1 MTSAYP
7 IIINKSH
14 HVGGSTYQYR
24 FGRNVDFNNMDIA
37 LGSASL
43 FYSWRNITAAKNN
56 HQFQIIHPTSTTDAV
71 LDITIADGGYEIAD
85 INNYL
90 RWYLITNGYYIENT
104 TTGEQTVYCELRVN
118 ASTYSVEF
126 VSYPMPTAL
135 PSGYTAGSAITFP
148 ATTLAPQLTVLGNNF
163 GTLIGFAAGDFPA
176 TQQTTLTT
184 SSSTTT
190 PALSDVINVLLNL
203 DAVSN
208 PYSPSSFVIHSISP
222 ANTQYGRLITDN
234 PNELSFVPCQPTNR
248 DVLTLTFTNQNGL
261 SLEMIDYDITVKLL
275 LRYHTQ

>member
-7 IIINKSH
+7 IIINKSNH
-14 HVGGSTYQYR
+14 IGGSTFQYR

-56 HQFQIIHPTSTTDAV
+56 HQFQIIHPTSTTDEV
-71 LDITIADGGYEIAD
+71 LTITIADGGYEIAD

-90 RWYLITNGYYIENT
+90 RWYLITNGYYIYNN

-126 VSYPMPTAL
+126 VSYPMPTSL
-135 PSGYTAGSAITFP
+135 PTGYTAGSAITFP
-148 ATTLAPQLTVLGNNF
+148 ATTLAPQLTVLDNNF
-163 GTLIGFAAGDFPA
+163 GTLIGYEAGDFPA
-176 TQQTTLTT
+176 TQQIVLTTT
-184 SSSTTT
+184 SSTQT
-190 PALSDVINVLLNL
+190 PQLSDVINVLLNL
-203 DAVSN
+203 DVVSN
-208 PYSPSSFVIHSISP
+208 PFSPSSFVIHSISP

-234 PNELSFVPCQPTNR
+234 PNELSFVPCQPCGR
-248 DVLTLTFTNQNGL
+248 DSITLSFTNQNGL
-261 SLEMIDYDITVKLL
+261 ALDMIDYDITIKLL
-275 LRYHTQ
+275 LRYHTN